1 MWNIITEVIDV
12 PDVETTRM
20 STKGQVII
28 PKDTRSFTE
37 SKEDTIF
44 TVFPL
49 DKETIVLKKLDKKKI
64 IGEFRALRK
73 KVKTKVSEAEANE
86 IVHKVR

>member
-1 MWNIITEVIDV
+1 M

>member
-1 MWNIITEVIDV
+1 MGQGI
-12 PDVETTRM
+12 ETTKM

-28 PKDTRSFTE
+28 PKETRVYTD

-49 DKETIVLKKLDKKKI
+49 DRRTIVLKKMDKQEILK
-64 IGEFRALRK
+64 EFRALRA
-73 KVKTKVSEAEANE
+73 KVKRKLSEEELNE
-86 IVHKVR
+86 IVHKAR

>member
-1 MWNIITEVIDV
+1 MQ
-12 PDVETTRM
+12 DVETTRM

-28 PKDTRSFTE
+28 PKDTRNFTE
-37 SKEDTIF
+37 SREDTIF

-49 DKETIVLKKLDKKKI
+49 DKETIILKKLDKQKI
-64 IGEFRALRK
+64 VNEFRALRK
-73 KVKTKVSEAEANE
+73 KVKNKVSEAEANE

>member
-1 MWNIITEVIDV
+1 MAQV
-12 PDVETTRM
+12 VETTKM

-28 PKDTRSFTE
+28 PKGTRLFTE
-37 SKEDTIF
+37 SGENTLF

-49 DKETIVLKKLDKKKI
+49 DRETIVLKKIDAEKAI
-64 IGEFRALRK
+64 RAR
-73 KVKTKVSEAEANE
+73 VKGKLPEEKANE